1 MYEPIDLARAAL
13 LAAEAQ
19 QPASAPTPLFTEIG

>member
-1 MYEPIDLARAAL
+1 MNRRAFVRTFASGLLAAL

-19 QPASAPTPLFTEIG
+19 QPAKIVRL